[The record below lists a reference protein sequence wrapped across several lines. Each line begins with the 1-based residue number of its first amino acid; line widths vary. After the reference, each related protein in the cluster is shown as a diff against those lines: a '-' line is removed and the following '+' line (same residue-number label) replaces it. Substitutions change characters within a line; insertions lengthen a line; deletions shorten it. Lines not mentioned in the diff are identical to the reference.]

1 MKNQI
6 LIAGVGNIFLG
17 DDAFGVEVARVMS
30 TRTLPEQV
38 VVRDFGIRSFDLA
51 YALLD
56 DWSAVIL
63 VDAVSRNEAPGTLFV
78 IEADLSESV
87 EAAETATFDGH
98 SMDPVTVLRLAQTLG
113 EIRPNVYV
121 VGCEPANLGGDEG
134 HMGLSPEI
142 EAAVNEAVDMVGN
155 LIREIQREIQTMA
168 AAPAT
173 A

>member
-1 MKNQI
+1 MKNHV

-30 TRTLPEQV
+30 ARALPEQV
-38 VVRDFGIRSFDLA
+38 TIRDFGIRSFDLA

-78 IEADLSESV
+78 IEPDLTELA

-98 SMDPVTVLRLAQTLG
+98 SMDPVTVLRLAQRLG
-113 EIRPNVYV
+113 EIRPEVYV
-121 VGCEPANLGGDEG
+121 VGCEPADLGGDEG
-134 HMGLSPEI
+134 RMGLSPEVTFAI
-142 EAAVNEAVDMVGN
+142 EEAVTMVEN
-155 LIREIQREIQTMA
+155 LVQELLAKA

>member
-1 MKNQI
+1 MKDRI

-17 DDAFGVEVARVMS
+17 DDAFGVEVARAMAAHD
-30 TRTLPEQV
+30 LPEGV

-56 DWSAVIL
+56 DWSALLL
-63 VDAVSRNEAPGTLFV
+63 VDAVSRDDTPGTLFI
-78 IEADLSESV
+78 IEPDLSHLSEET
-87 EAAETATFDGH
+87 EAATFDGH

-113 EIRPNVYV
+113 EIRPQVFV
-121 VGCEPANLGGDEG
+121 LGCEPADLGGEEG
-134 HMGLSPEI
+134 RIGLSPEVS
-142 EAAVNEAVDMVGN
+142 AAIDEAVGMLEKLV
-155 LIREIQREIQTMA
+155 RELLAKA

>member
-1 MKNQI
+1 MKDHV
-6 LIAGVGNIFLG
+6 LVAGVGNIFLG
-17 DDAFGVEVARVMS
+17 DDAFGVEAARAMAA
-30 TRTLPEQV
+30 RDLPEGV

-63 VDAVSRNEAPGTLFV
+63 VDAVSRNDTPGTLFI
-78 IEADLSESV
+78 IEPDLNELA
-87 EAAETATFDGH
+87 EATEATTFDGH

-113 EIRPNVYV
+113 EIRPQIFV
-121 VGCEPANLGGDEG
+121 VGCEPADLGGDEG
-134 HMGLSPEI
+134 RMGLSPEVA
-142 EAAVNEAVDMVGN
+142 AAVEEAVAMVEK
-155 LIREIQREIQTMA
+155 LIQELFAKA

>member
-1 MKNQI
+1 MKGHV

-17 DDAFGVEVARVMS
+17 DDAFGVEVARAMV
-30 TRTLPEQV
+30 TRSLPAKT

-63 VDAVSRNEAPGTLFV
+63 VDAVSQRSEPGTLFV
-78 IEADLSESV
+78 IEPDLNELT
-87 EAAETATFDGH
+87 AATETAPFDGH
-98 SMDPVTVLRLAQTLG
+98 SMDPVSVLRLAQTLG
-113 EIRPNVYV
+113 EVKPTVLV
-121 VGCEPANLGGDEG
+121 LGCEPADLGGEEG
-134 HMGLSPEI
+134 RMGLSPEV
-142 EAAVNEAVDMVGN
+142 EVAVPDAVVMAEN
-155 LIREIQREIQTMA
+155 LARDLLAEA

>member
-1 MKNQI
+1 MS
-6 LIAGVGNIFLG
+6 
-17 DDAFGVEVARVMS
+17 ARA
-30 TRTLPEQV
+30 LPEQV
-38 VVRDFGIRSFDLA
+38 TIRDFGVRSFDLA

-78 IEADLSESV
+78 IEPDLTELA

-113 EIRPNVYV
+113 EIRPTVYV
-121 VGCEPANLGGDEG
+121 VGCEPADLGGDEG
-134 HMGLSPEI
+134 RMGLSPEVTFAI
-142 EAAVNEAVDMVGN
+142 EEAITMIEN
-155 LIREIQREIQTMA
+155 LVQELLAKA

>member
-1 MKNQI
+1 MKNHI
-6 LIAGVGNIFLG
+6 LVAGVGNIFLG
-17 DDAFGVEVARVMS
+17 DDAFGVESRASCQHVRYP
-30 TRTLPEQV
+30 RQV

-78 IEADLSESV
+78 IEPDLTELA

-98 SMDPVTVLRLAQTLG
+98 SMDPATVLRLAQTLG

-121 VGCEPANLGGDEG
+121 VGCEPADLGGDEG
-134 HMGLSPEI
+134 RMGLSPEVTFAI
-142 EAAVNEAVDMVGN
+142 EEAVTMVGK
-155 LIREIQREIQTMA
+155 LVQELLAKA